1 MLGSDVLVDDSGSGT
16 PPTQPPAAAA
26 ASAHGLALA
35 GAEPFVARSGHG
47 DIVSWRQRGP
57 PREAVHHDRPLALA
71 GLSSTGTSTSR
82 TTPPSSLGLCEVDRM
97 GPIRRT
103 LTDLS
108 AEIAALHQNVE
119 IAANEHRQQLVGAI
133 EDILA
138 PVRAE
143 RETMLRSA
151 AELAASES
159 RLAALRRDEER
170 RVLVAAVARGQTMKE
185 LEALRNQSTIRYHG
199 EWAERYGQHLIDTRA
214 YFGKQAAAHVPTEVD
229 ADQALQ
235 AVADAWW
242 KQRRTF
248 ASLFKSLDADGDHR
262 ISPQE
267 LEQAL
272 AKLQLRISPEQL
284 RLATAALDRN
294 HDGTISRSE
303 VVQMILS
310 RKPQEVPPVSLS
322 TSAQWRVPFQPRC
335 VALCASYSICLHSVC
350 AGGGVGASEPIVTV
364 TKEDGGF
371 VELCSGPRGC
381 RKRHGHPWQP
391 GGQRTGR

>member
-1 MLGSDVLVDDSGSGT
+1 MA
-16 PPTQPPAAAA
+16 Q
-26 ASAHGLALA
+26 
-35 GAEPFVARSGHG
+35 SGHG
-47 DIVSWRQRGP
+47 DFVPWRQRAP
-57 PREAVHHDRPLALA
+57 PREAVHHDHPLALA

-82 TTPPSSLGLCEVDRM
+82 TTPPSGLGLCEADRM

-103 LTDLS
+103 LMDLS
-108 AEIAALHQNVE
+108 AEIAALNHNVE
-119 IAANEHRQQLVGAI
+119 IAANGHRQQLVGAI

-151 AELAASES
+151 AELAAIES
-159 RLAALRRDEER
+159 RLASLRRDEER
-170 RVLVAAVARGQTMKE
+170 RTVVAAAARGQTMKE

-214 YFGKQAAAHVPTEVD
+214 YFGQQAAAHVPTEVD

-248 ASLFKSLDADGDHR
+248 ASLLKSLDADGDHR

-310 RKPQEVPPVSLS
+310 RKPREAPPVSCQRVLS
-322 TSAQWRVPFQPRC
+322 GAWLFFQPRC
-335 VALCASYSICLHSVC
+335 VALCVLRKYSICLHSVW
-350 AGGGVGASEPIVTV
+350 AGGGVGVSEPIVTV
-364 TKEDGGF
+364 TKEDAGF
-371 VELCSGPRGC
+371 VELGSGPRRC
-381 RKRHGHPWQP
+381 PKHHGHPWQP